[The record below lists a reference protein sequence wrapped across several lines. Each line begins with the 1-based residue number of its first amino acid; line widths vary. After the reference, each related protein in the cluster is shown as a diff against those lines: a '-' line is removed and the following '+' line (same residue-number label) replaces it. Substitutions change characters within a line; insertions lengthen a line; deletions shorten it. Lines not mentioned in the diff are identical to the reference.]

1 MGGKECFINKASI
14 MLITIFL
21 LMGIMTPVNAQRS
34 FTVISSK
41 DPSTFYLENT
51 RITKYVKSGI
61 LDGWV
66 KKVITEKE
74 RTLKKNN
81 AKKLSKQEKA
91 KEKEINE
98 LLKKTSYQL
107 MHLQFDAINFRY
119 KVLESYSYNKE
130 SQLLSSETSLSDW
143 VLIPIDSV
151 EEQIMNT
158 MTEYIQN
165 NIDQVMMK

>member
-74 RTLKKNN
+74 RMLKKNN
-81 AKKLSKQEKA
+81 AKKMSKQEKA
-91 KEKEINE
+91 KEKEVNE

-119 KVLESYSYNKE
+119 KVLESYSYDKE

-158 MTEYIQN
+158 MAEYIQN